1 MKFSLRKLLI
11 ALIVAIMLVGCGS
24 SSQPA
29 NDKKPADDNKA
40 GQTTE
45 CKVRIGLVTDTGGV
59 DDKSFNQSSW
69 EGVQRWAKEA
79 NAEKCIKYL
88 QSNSDSDYVPNLSQ
102 LVDDK
107 YDLVIA
113 TGYLFQNAMDKVSAD
128 NPNAKFLFIDGVSKN
143 SNVESA
149 IFNAEEGSFLVGLA
163 AGATATENGSKK
175 VGFVGGEE
183 GEIIGKFQAGYEQG
197 VLTTCPDCTIYVDYA
212 QSFSDDSRGQQMA
225 TKQYDLGATVVYQA
239 AGNAGNGVIKEAKER
254 KNVWAIGVDRDQ
266 YEDGKVGDKSVILTS
281 MLKRVDTAAYSASKA
296 VAEGKFNPGVKV
308 FDLKID
314 GVGAELSKGRNLNDS
329 VIKLIKDYEAKIKS
343 GELKINPKPKI
354 GNGKTNK

>member
-24 SSQPA
+24 SQSTD
-29 NDKKPADDNKA
+29 DKKPADDKKA

-113 TGYLFQNAMDKVSAD
+113 TGYLFQKAIDKVAAD
-128 NPNAKFLFIDGVSKN
+128 NPNAKFLFIDGVSEKP
-143 SNVESA
+143 NVESA
-149 IFNAEEGSFLVGLA
+149 VFNAEEGSFLVGLA
-163 AGATATENGSKK
+163 AGVTATENGSKK

-197 VLTTCPDCTIYVDYA
+197 VLAACPDCTIYVDYA
-212 QSFSDDSRGQQMA
+212 ASFVDDSRGQQMA
-225 TKQYDLGATVVYQA
+225 VKQYDLGATVIYQA

-254 KNVWAIGVDRDQ
+254 QNVWAIGVDRDQ
-266 YEDGKVGDKSVILTS
+266 YEDGKVKDKSVILTS
-281 MLKRVDTAAYSASKA
+281 MLKRVDTAAYSAAKA
-296 VAEGKFNPGVKV
+296 VAEGTFKPGLKV

-314 GVGAELSKGRNLNDS
+314 GVGAELSTGRNLNES

-343 GELKINPKPKI
+343 GELKIDPKPKI